1 MSRPERP
8 EHLLDGV
15 TNADPTELWAVYA
28 ASLIKAEAYMDAIEA
43 ERDGAEKR
51 FLRCVKTRKDL
62 ADECVAI
69 EAERDEAVQLLRQC
83 LRELSWYEAHDD
95 LHAAIDRLLSRME
108 EPHE

>member
-43 ERDGAEKR
+43 
-51 FLRCVKTRKDL
+51 DL
-62 ADECVAI
+62 A
-69 EAERDEAVQLLRQC
+69 EAVGLLREVQDHGANYTY
-83 LRELSWYEAHDD
+83 LRQPVRDR
-95 LHAAIDRLLSRME
+95 IDAFLSRME